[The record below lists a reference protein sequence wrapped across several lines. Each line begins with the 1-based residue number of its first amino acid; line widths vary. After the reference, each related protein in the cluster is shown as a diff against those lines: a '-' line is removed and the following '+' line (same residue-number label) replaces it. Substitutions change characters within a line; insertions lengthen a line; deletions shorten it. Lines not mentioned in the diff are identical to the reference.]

1 MLPAFTD
8 VLHVANLTQ
17 DAQVTLLL
25 QMCPNWPFFIQE
37 AQATLVS
44 ELVSNLVNST

>member
-17 DAQVTLLL
+17 DAQVYIYLSIMLPTFTDVLHVANLT
-25 QMCPNWPFFIQE
+25 QD
-37 AQATLVS
+37 AQVS
-44 ELVSNLVNST
+44 IYL